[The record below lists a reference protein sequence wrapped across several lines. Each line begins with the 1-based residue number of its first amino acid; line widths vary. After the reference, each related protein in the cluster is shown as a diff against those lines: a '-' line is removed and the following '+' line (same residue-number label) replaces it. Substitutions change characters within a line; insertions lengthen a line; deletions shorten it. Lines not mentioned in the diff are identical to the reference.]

1 MGVIRDFLQAGS
13 GPALQQGAIAVG
25 SMASGMPVNLP
36 YVALRGAKPG
46 KTLWL
51 HGQVHGDEI
60 NGMLAALRFV
70 RGLDPA
76 LMSGNVVVTPTGNPH
91 ALDLR
96 RKRNPYDELDL
107 DQCYPGNARGL
118 ISERLAHALMQE
130 IEGTADLL
138 INLHTMNAL
147 FDSKVYAVYKVHP
160 DSPLSE
166 TQLLQAIA
174 LFEPNVA
181 CRMDVG
187 GKGELPGNIA
197 GALDYQCLA
206 RGVPA
211 FMLELGGGSRYEA
224 ENVAQA
230 EQGFLRL
237 AAQMAILPSEAAT
250 SVNTGYRLR
259 RVTGRGWVTCEH
271 GGLFVPQASA
281 GATLDAHSVLGTTMD
296 IYGQALERI
305 ELARPGI
312 VIGLRRDPVVHT
324 GERAAFV
331 AHQWDEPALTP

>member
-1 MGVIRDFLQAGS
+1 MGLIKDFLTDRSAAAIGQGVIS
-13 GPALQQGAIAVG
+13 VG
-25 SMASGMPVNLP
+25 TMSSGMEIALP
-36 YVALRGAKPG
+36 YLAVRGAKPG

-60 NGMLAALRFV
+60 NGMLAALRFA

-76 LMSGNVVVTPTGNPH
+76 SMSGNVVVTPTGNPH

-96 RKRNPYDELDL
+96 RKRNPYDDLDL
-107 DQCYPGNARGL
+107 DQTYPGNANGL
-118 ISERLAHALMQE
+118 ISERLAHALIQE
-130 IEGTADLL
+130 IKGTADLL

-147 FDSKVYAVYKVHP
+147 FDSRVYAVYKVHP
-160 DSPLSE
+160 DSPLPE
-166 TQLLQAIA
+166 DQLLRLIS

-206 RGVPA
+206 MGIPA

-224 ENVAQA
+224 GNVAQA
-230 EQGFLRL
+230 EQGFARL
-237 AAQMAILPSEAAT
+237 AAQMGILPVRTDDALPT
-250 SVNTGYRLR
+250 TIR
-259 RVTGRGWVTCEH
+259 RVTKRGWLTFAQ
-271 GGLFVPQASA
+271 GGLFVPAVEAGETLPAS
-281 GATLDAHSVLGTTMD
+281 SVLGASID
-296 IYGQALERI
+296 LYGNPRETIQ
-305 ELARPGI
+305 LAQDGI

-331 AHQWDEPALTP
+331 AQQWDEVSL